1 MSGRSWDAGSYDRV
15 GTPMTAMAA
24 AVLDRIEFRG
34 DETVLDAGCGTGQVS
49 ELLLDLVPSG
59 RVLAV
64 DADAD
69 MVRLAAQ
76 RLKGRVDVRQA
87 DLLDLHLDD
96 PVDVIVST
104 ATFHWVLDHDR
115 LFRVLFDALRPGGRL
130 VAQCGGEGNIA
141 KLRGVA
147 DDVAAE
153 EPFRS
158 PFAGWTAPWYYAGVD
173 QTAERLRSA
182 GFTDVRTWL
191 QPWPVEPEDPAAYMA
206 TVTLGAQVQHLP
218 EALRDQYVAAVL
230 ARLEQPVTVDY
241 VRLNI
246 DARRPA

>member
-1 MSGRSWDAGSYDRV
+1 MNGRSWDAASYDRV
-15 GTPMTAMAA
+15 GSPMTEMAA

-34 DETVLDAGCGTGQVS
+34 DESVLDAGCGTGQVS

-64 DADAD
+64 DADVD
-69 MVRLAAQ
+69 MVGLAAQ
-76 RLKGRVDVRQA
+76 RLQGRAAVQQA
-87 DLLDLHLDD
+87 DLLELELEA

-104 ATFHWVLDHDR
+104 ATFHWVLDHDQ
-115 LFRVLFDALRPGGRL
+115 LFASLFDALRPGGRL

-147 DDVAAE
+147 DEVADEADFQ
-153 EPFRS
+153 PH
-158 PFAGWTAPWYYAGVD
+158 FAGWTAPWYYAGAD
-173 QTAERLRSA
+173 QTAERLRAA

-191 QPWPVEPEDPAAYMA
+191 QPWPVEPEDPDAYMA

-218 EALRDQYVAAVL
+218 EELRDRYVEAVL
-230 ARLEQPVTVDY
+230 ARLEEPVTVDY